1 MVSCMHACACE
12 ECACE
17 ECMYIHRWRDGY
29 RLEHDHSIH
38 INTYGDMHKHVF
50 MYEHARTASL
60 RAASAP
66 SDSSF
71 ATMLS
76 SPLLLA

>member
-1 MVSCMHACACE
+1 
-12 ECACE
+12 
-17 ECMYIHRWRDGY
+17 MY
-29 RLEHDHSIH
+29 
-38 INTYGDMHKHVF
+38 MHVF
-50 MYEHARTASL
+50 MYEHARTLSTS
-60 RAASAP
+60 AALAP

>member
-1 MVSCMHACACE
+1 MHACMH
-12 ECACE
+12 ECDLARVQSA
-17 ECMYIHRWRDGY
+17 ECMYKHRWRDGY
-29 RLEHDHSIH
+29 RLEHDPFIR
-38 INTYGDMHKHVF
+38 INTYRDMYMHVF
-50 MYEHARTASL
+50 MYEHARTESTS
-60 RAASAP
+60 AALAP

>member
-1 MVSCMHACACE
+1 
-12 ECACE
+12 
-17 ECMYIHRWRDGY
+17 MY
-29 RLEHDHSIH
+29 
-38 INTYGDMHKHVF
+38 MHVF
-50 MYEHARTASL
+50 MYEHARTESTS
-60 RAASAP
+60 AASAP

>member
-1 MVSCMHACACE
+1 MH
-12 ECACE
+12 
-17 ECMYIHRWRDGY
+17 M
-29 RLEHDHSIH
+29 
-38 INTYGDMHKHVF
+38 HVF